1 MQIFSEGR
9 PRTLALTISELL
21 ALFAV
26 RTQTKHLSRRSTNTS
41 CRQFRQWPF
50 LVHDHIRVAFDQLL
64 PLILTKIYVN
74 LVVSIINLFALFQL
88 EIPHS
93 GLRPSSSK

>member
-1 MQIFSEGR
+1 MQIFSEER

-41 CRQFRQWPF
+41 CRQFGQWPF
-50 LVHDHIRVAFDQLL
+50 LVRDHIQVAFDQLL
-64 PLILTKIYVN
+64 PPNLTNVYLKLKI
-74 LVVSIINLFALFQL
+74 SIIRPPETLK
-88 EIPHS
+88 IKI
-93 GLRPSSSK
+93 GLDP